1 MDLNTDTTTET
12 RIYNQPLYGFRGEF
26 TLSNTVAVPY
36 FATNI
41 DIARL
46 SNEIKTHEQV
56 APTLDQTYKLQ
67 ELYQREIDIVRI
79 EQDLIKNFLMDP
91 NKIKFFNSLTVVL
104 LPKDEGGKIIPDFV
118 DFSDGADPV
127 IPTEGITFDKSFIDG
142 EKIIFG
148 GVQFVQTK
156 AAGISRL
163 RWDSTRVDAVAV
175 DGQHRLTAIRHWFDG
190 YKEKALN
197 EVERK
202 TTIPV
207 IFLLLSEKAGFKKG
221 QFTDMGIK
229 TIAREIFTDLNKNA
243 KNVDKATEIILD
255 DRSLISRCARELV
268 TEETCQEQPGKL
280 PLSLVRWRDPNVRF
294 DSDHYLNS
302 LVHLNLIVEDLLD
315 LPKLKSGMEKAEVL
329 EFISDVGLKLGD
341 STNHQLFSESGLE
354 LKADYLEN
362 YVDPVTAEPN
372 TPLTGVPSTYMNSAV
387 SGFKERYA
395 PWIVRIL
402 TEPTPYAELLEYS
415 RGNHLIDGLFA
426 QYLAQPSS
434 HQNQLRKSLEA
445 SMGHDW
451 YNLEISL
458 HQTALGNAKSDS
470 SLGFGEQWMFKVVF
484 QNAVLKLAK
493 AIIIDSPKDESER
506 NGGIDDVIRI
516 INKLYDKALLY
527 TKTPLD
533 GHFGYLWTFISL
545 NHGNPTIQASA
556 ASEKRIYALLALW
569 YFSERY
575 SSVQAKTLG
584 DDWINLSTLEKSK
597 YVIKKMSQQASL
609 ADWPIAFNSCKELL
623 DLFRRN
629 ASIIGGD
636 DVTDDDKNKIATLR
650 LSKILEQLFLPA
662 AAAPPCVANAP
673 LENPAQPVGEI
684 IHEEAELE
692 PNPYEQV

>member
-1 MDLNTDTTTET
+1 MDLNTDTTRET

-56 APTLDQTYKLQ
+56 APSLDQTYKLQ

-118 DFSDGADPV
+118 DFVDGADPA
-127 IPTEGITFDKSFIDG
+127 IPTEGIPFDKSFVDG
-142 EKIIFG
+142 NKIIFG
-148 GVQFVQTK
+148 GVQFVETK

-190 YKEKALN
+190 YKEKSLN

-221 QFTDMGIK
+221 QFTDRGIK

-268 TEETCQEQPGKL
+268 TEETCQEQGGKL

-329 EFISDVGLKLGD
+329 EFINDVGLKLGD
-341 STNHQLFSESGLE
+341 SKNHQLFSESGLE

-362 YVDPVTAEPN
+362 YVDPVTEEPN
-372 TPLTGVPSTYMNSAV
+372 TPLTGVPSNYMNSAV

-402 TEPTPYAELLEYS
+402 TEPTPYAELLDYS
-415 RGNHLIDGLFA
+415 RKNHLIDGLFA

-445 SMGHDW
+445 SLGHDW
-451 YNLEISL
+451 YNREISL
-458 HQTALGNAKSDS
+458 HQIAIGNSKSQS
-470 SLGFGEQWMFKVVF
+470 ALGFGEQWMFKVVF

-493 AIIIDSPKDESER
+493 SIVIDTPKDEAER
-506 NGGIDDVIRI
+506 IGGIQDVINT
-516 INKLYDKALLY
+516 INNLYDKALLY

-533 GHFGYLWTFISL
+533 GHYGYLWTFISL
-545 NHGNPTIQASA
+545 NPVNPTIQASA
-556 ASEKRIYALLALW
+556 ASEKRIYALLSLW
-569 YFSERY
+569 YFCDRY
-575 SSVQAKTLG
+575 NLTQIKLLG
-584 DDWINLSTLEKSK
+584 DEWEELTSLERAKAF
-597 YVIKKMSQQASL
+597 VKKMTQQNSL
-609 ADWPIAFNSCKELL
+609 AEWAIACNSCKELL
-623 DLFRRN
+623 ELFRKN
-629 ASIIGGD
+629 ATTIGGE
-636 DVTDDDKNKIATLR
+636 DVTDADKDKIAHSR
-650 LSKILEQLFLPA
+650 LYKILELAFIPTPGSLVVNPLGDH
-662 AAAPPCVANAP
+662 APDNYDQTQN
-673 LENPAQPVGEI
+673 E
-684 IHEEAELE
+684 E
-692 PNPYEQV
+692 PNDLKI